1 MQRVSTDG
9 VAYRRF
15 TGPVQPTAVLNLA
28 SRRSDPSV
36 VVRRFVDLVKRS
48 AKAFAD
54 DPSA

>member
-1 MQRVSTDG
+1 
-9 VAYRRF
+9 
-15 TGPVQPTAVLNLA
+15 VLNLA
-28 SRRSDPSV
+28 SRRADPSV